1 MKHRPPRRNA
11 AHLDALLDGR
21 PTASDPLADLVAA
34 VRAPTQ
40 PHEMAGLDHAL
51 AAFASSSDVVL
62 TPTEE
67 NPRML
72 TSVAGR
78 LLALKILAVVA
89 GTAAAGGVAYAAAN
103 GNPTTSNGHAAVAG
117 ASSGAPDGSAA
128 SSGSSS
134 TDSGDKSSSS
144 ADEPSATESAS
155 GSGSASSSKS
165 KSGAPSPSLVGL
177 CNAWLAHPRDIA
189 KVSTNPAFSVLINAA
204 GGADAVNG
212 YCTTVLTTAGHPL
225 HSSHPTHPAHPTQAR
240 NTKSKSSGSESPEP
254 SETTHT
260 KKPKP
265 SHSHHDPSSHSG
277 GH

>member
-51 AAFASSSDVVL
+51 ATFASSSDVVP

-103 GNPTTSNGHAAVAG
+103 GNLTSANGHAAVAG
-117 ASSGAPDGSAA
+117 ASSGAPEGSAA

-134 TDSGDKSSSS
+134 SDSSSS
-144 ADEPSATESAS
+144 ADDPSATESSS
-155 GSGSASSSKS
+155 GSGSASGSES

-189 KVSTNPAFSVLINAA
+189 KVSTNPAFSVLIKAA

-225 HSSHPTHPAHPTQAR
+225 HSSHPTHPAHPSQAQ
-240 NTKSKSSGSESPEP
+240 NTKTKSSESPEP

-265 SHSHHDPSSHSG
+265 SQANTTHPGPSSHPG